1 MESWKMNFFCRAL
14 RKNCLRVPIHMELF
28 TSVSNRHPNHPQ
40 VFRVI
45 FQRLQLFR
53 FLINM
58 AAKKLLTTRLMS
70 SLVSINRSV
79 HKTTCAL
86 VLASCKRHICAQS
99 TITCLRP
106 SLIPKVSFSLSC
118 SILPFAFW
126 WWWSWWSYLWVL
138 GSEDS
143 WAVVKTV
150 TICRLFQ
157 GECVDCEGM
166 D

>member
-1 MESWKMNFFCRAL
+1 MCDGELKMNFFCRAL
-14 RKNCLRVPIHMELF
+14 RKNCLKVPIHMELF
-28 TSVSNRHPNHPQ
+28 TSVSNRHPNHSQ

-45 FQRLQLFR
+45 SQRLRLFR

-106 SLIPKVSFSLSC
+106 SIIPKVSFSLSC
-118 SILPFAFW
+118 SILPFAF
-126 WWWSWWSYLWVL
+126 
-138 GSEDS
+138 
-143 WAVVKTV
+143 
-150 TICRLFQ
+150 
-157 GECVDCEGM
+157 
-166 D
+166 